1 MGPRKYQTASMGEPE
16 QWLVSAKSNLKSAKN
31 DLKDPDVLPE
41 LICFN
46 AQQAV
51 EKSLK
56 ALLLFYNVEFELV
69 HDISYLLKLLEQANV
84 KYPQSFETAKALTP
98 YATFMRYPEER
109 EDVVEPVEVNDA
121 ITTAEDVVAWIESL
135 IKKGTLE
142 PPPQGS
148 GVTV

>member
-1 MGPRKYQTASMGEPE
+1 MF
-16 QWLVSAKSNLKSAKN
+16 
-31 DLKDPDVLPE
+31 LPE
-41 LICFN
+41 LLCFN

-69 HDISYLLKLLEQANV
+69 RDSSYLLKLLEQANV
-84 KYPQSFETAKALTP
+84 TYPQSFATAKALTP
-98 YATFMRYPEER
+98 YTTFMRYPEER
-109 EDVVEPVEVNDA
+109 EDVVEPVEVNGA
-121 ITTAEDVVAWIESL
+121 ITTAEDVVEWIESL
-135 IKKGTLE
+135 IQKGTLE